1 MFFRIQ
7 IFGVNLFYKKN
18 IIMKIIITED
28 QNEKVNRK
36 IRLTVEK
43 LGFKQSLEIFGK
55 DIIKQAFIGDPES
68 FLNQFNGLKLIERYN
83 DGHSDINYVDENNF
97 IIFYY
102 KVNNDR
108 YRSIYVDYDI
118 WNFFENIMGFSESK
132 SEEII
137 KNWLKDVYGLV
148 DKPIGIMLSKI
159 KIMDQ

>member
-1 MFFRIQ
+1 
-7 IFGVNLFYKKN
+7 
-18 IIMKIIITED
+18 MKIIITEH
-28 QNEKVNRK
+28 QNEKLNKK

-132 SEEII
+132 SEKII

-148 DKPIGIMLSKI
+148 DKPIGIMITKI

>member
-1 MFFRIQ
+1 
-7 IFGVNLFYKKN
+7 
-18 IIMKIIITED
+18 MKIIITEQ
-28 QNEKVNRK
+28 QNEKLNKK
-36 IRLTVEK
+36 IRLVVEK
-43 LGFKQSLEIFGK
+43 LGFKQSLEMFGK

-68 FLNQFNGLKLIERYN
+68 FLNQFNGLKLIEQYN

-108 YRSIYVDYDI
+108 HRSIYVDYDI

-159 KIMDQ
+159 KIS